1 MRNKIYLIG
10 LLFLALFIPPLACQM
25 GGLKKNAVLLSGFV
39 WAAGFIVF
47 FTLFAGVG
55 LALSLL
61 ATVISWFFLLTNL
74 K

>member
-1 MRNKIYLIG
+1 MRDKIYLFGMLII
-10 LLFLALFIPPLACQM
+10 AIFIPPLACKI
-25 GGLKKNAVLLSGFV
+25 GRVKKSAILISGFV
-39 WAAGFIVF
+39 WFAGLIVF

-61 ATVISWFFLLTNL
+61 ASLISWYYLLTHS